1 MFNDR
6 DLGILGAGALLAV
19 LCLFLPFSFVGK
31 VVVGFLVLVGFMALA
46 LLRLGP
52 DRVPPEVWLTRRFR
66 YSMQTRQYVNQQT
79 ATRKTES
86 VQPSQKQKPER
97 PVAEQRAP
105 TIMTNPTT
113 PMIAIEVM
121 RLPPKAIPAVP
132 CKMKY
137 RPPSSATTISNPAI
151 NTQASRAMARICCMM
166 GSNIKFFSLS
176 LSTGSEKPGG
186 QWNGSTGDDHAKEC
200 LAAFDQRICK

>member
-86 VQPSQKQKPER
+86 VQSSQKQKPER
-97 PVAEQRAP
+97 PVKERPTVEHSAP
-105 TIMTNPTT
+105 SFSAPSVVHPIDFAWN
-113 PMIAIEVM
+113 EVGVYP
-121 RLPPKAIPAVP
+121 LLTALLGVVGVYFAVWL
-132 CKMKY
+132 
-137 RPPSSATTISNPAI
+137 ANGGAVE
-151 NTQASRAMARICCMM
+151 
-166 GSNIKFFSLS
+166 LS
-176 LSTGSEKPGG
+176 F
-186 QWNGSTGDDHAKEC
+186 W
-200 LAAFDQRICK
+200 FR

>member
-86 VQPSQKQKPER
+86 VQPSQNQKPLRPTFERDHPGSFFTPHNTQTVMR
-97 PVAEQRAP
+97 PVAMAWD
-105 TIMTNPTT
+105 
-113 PMIAIEVM
+113 EVGVYP
-121 RLPPKAIPAVP
+121 LLTALLGVVGTYFAVWL
-132 CKMKY
+132 
-137 RPPSSATTISNPAI
+137 
-151 NTQASRAMARICCMM
+151 
-166 GSNIKFFSLS
+166 GSGGTEELS
-176 LSTGSEKPGG
+176 I
-186 QWNGSTGDDHAKEC
+186 W
-200 LAAFDQRICK
+200 FR